1 MKFNR
6 RMERYLQDLR
16 SREVEAVVPPR
27 GPDVQIVETGGC
39 FLLRGFVSNPHLS
52 PVDFPDQT
60 TLECSANKLRMEA
73 MLDARLVRSCPLLL
87 LTAGLLTARIVSIAL
102 ARLPGRLHVIL
113 SYHCRGCARPFHQ
126 SRARPRRAAQDL
138 DGDVAGGVLGC
149 A

>member
-1 MKFNR
+1 MKFTR

-60 TLECSANKLRMEA
+60 ALECSANKLRMEA
-73 MLDARLVRSCPLLL
+73 MLDSRLVRSCPLLL
-87 LTAGLLTARIVSIAL
+87 LTAGLLTARLVSPAL
-102 ARLPGRLHVIL
+102 ARYPGRLNGIL
-113 SYHCRGCARPFHQ
+113 SSDGQSCARRLPKI
-126 SRARPRRAAQDL
+126 RAR
-138 DGDVAGGVLGC
+138 
-149 A
+149 

>member
-87 LTAGLLTARIVSIAL
+87 LTAGLPTAPFFSIPL
-102 ARLPGRLHVIL
+102 SCYPGPFELIL
-113 SYHCRGCARPFHQ
+113 SDHCDGCAAPF
-126 SRARPRRAAQDL
+126 P
-138 DGDVAGGVLGC
+138 
-149 A
+149 

>member
-6 RMERYLQDLR
+6 RMERYLQGLR

-27 GPDVQIVETGGC
+27 GPAVQVVEAGGC
-39 FLLRGFVSNPHLS
+39 CLLRGFVSNPHLS

-102 ARLPGRLHVIL
+102 ARYPGRFNVIL
-113 SYHCRGCARPFHQ
+113 SSDGEGCAVRFRTRRPG
-126 SRARPRRAAQDL
+126 PRW
-138 DGDVAGGVLGC
+138 
-149 A
+149 